1 MTHVVKLSQVDLNL
15 LVTLDAIIK
24 ERSVTRA
31 GRTVGL
37 SQPAMSAAL
46 GRLRHLFGD
55 PLLERVGRD
64 YRLTPLAL
72 ALAEPLQKI
81 LMSIERTLDQNSAFE
96 PATAKRTF
104 RIAASDY
111 VICVLLQPLLQRMC
125 KEAPGVKLQFQAAGN
140 DTAKQLAAHH
150 IDMSIQPAGTHR
162 GFQSETLFSDR
173 WMCAVWNGNTQ
184 VGAQITREQFCKL
197 SHVTYAHPPFNR
209 TLADHFVGA
218 VAKELQVQVM
228 SDSFVAMPLLLRGTE
243 LITLVQARL
252 GEQVKK
258 TAEIRVL
265 APPVEIEELV
275 MAMWWNPLHSKDP
288 AHTWLRETL
297 SEIAKHSDG
306 AEAALP

>member
-64 YRLTPLAL
+64 YRLTPLAT
-72 ALAEPLQKI
+72 ALAEPLQNI
-81 LMSIERTLDQNSAFE
+81 LASIERTLNQNGTFD
-96 PATAKRTF
+96 PATANRTF
-104 RIAASDY
+104 RIAASEY
-111 VICVLLQPLLQRMC
+111 VICVVLQPLLQLIC
-125 KEAPGVKLQFQAAGN
+125 KSAPGVKLQFQAAGN
-140 DTAKQLAAHH
+140 DTPKQLAAHH
-150 IDMSIQPAGTHR
+150 IDLSIQPAATHR
-162 GFQSETLFSDR
+162 GFQSQMLFTDR
-173 WMCAVWNGNTQ
+173 WMCAVWSGNTQ

-197 SHVTYAHPPFNR
+197 SHVTYSHPPFTR
-209 TLADHFVGA
+209 TLADVYVPA

-228 SDSFVAMPLLLRGTE
+228 SDSFVAMPLLLRGTD

-252 GEQVKK
+252 AEQLKRV
-258 TAEIRVL
+258 ADIRVMP
-265 APPVEIEELV
+265 APIEIDELV
-275 MAMWWNPLHSKDP
+275 ISMWWNPLQTKDP
-288 AHTWLRETL
+288 AHRWLRETL
-297 SEIAKHSDG
+297 TAIAQQK
-306 AEAALP
+306 AERD